1 MQFANPSNRFAS
13 LAVLIAA
20 GIWGLY
26 WIPLRYLAGLG
37 VREDWAVALINIPA
51 AFVALALFL
60 WQFRSQLPHLRRG
73 ALIGVFMGLTVALF
87 TIGLV
92 LSSVVRVT
100 LLFYLAPI
108 WSTLIGSYWLK
119 EEVTRGRWIAIAIG
133 LLGLGFLVSQGGGQ
147 VPLNIGDALGF
158 LSGITWAVG
167 GAMIKRYGEVPMPT
181 LLLFQFCLASV
192 FALLFGALWGQGS
205 GPSLALL
212 QQVAPASTVI
222 SIGIILPSILII
234 FWAQKFLFPGRV
246 ALLMMTEVIVAT
258 LTASLLLPEEAMGI
272 LEWIGACLIVGACVV
287 EIFEEPAPNGTPTQ
301 AR

>member
-1 MQFANPSNRFAS
+1 MA
-13 LAVLIAA
+13 IM
-20 GIWGLY
+20 
-26 WIPLRYLAGLG
+26 G

-60 WQFRSQLPHLRRG
+60 WQFCSQLAHVRRG
-73 ALIGVFMGLTVALF
+73 ALIGIFMGLTVALF

-108 WSTLIGSYWLK
+108 WSTLIGSYWLQ

-181 LLLFQFCLASV
+181 LLLFQFCLASL
-192 FALLFGALWGQGS
+192 FALLFGALWGQTS
-205 GPSLALL
+205 APSLALL
-212 QQVAPASTVI
+212 QQVAAASTVI

-246 ALLMMTEVIVAT
+246 ALLMMSEVIVAT
-258 LTASLLLPEEAMGI
+258 FTASLMLPEEAMGM
-272 LEWIGACLIVGACVV
+272 LEWIGACLIIGACVV
-287 EIFEEPAPNGTPTQ
+287 EIFEAPAAQGAPT
-301 AR
+301 

>member
-87 TIGLV
+87 IIGLV

-205 GPSLALL
+205 GPSGVLS
-212 QQVAPASTVI
+212 PGS
-222 SIGIILPSILII
+222 SPSPGIY
-234 FWAQKFLFPGRV
+234 GC
-246 ALLMMTEVIVAT
+246 
-258 LTASLLLPEEAMGI
+258 G
-272 LEWIGACLIVGACVV
+272 
-287 EIFEEPAPNGTPTQ
+287 Q
-301 AR
+301 ARSAARSGHARSRACWGRRYGSRFGP

>member
-1 MQFANPSNRFAS
+1 M
-13 LAVLIAA
+13 LIAA

-181 LLLFQFCLASV
+181 LLLFQFCLASYLCTV
-192 FALLFGALWGQGS
+192 VRGAM
-205 GPSLALL
+205 GPSLGPKPGAFATSRARLNCDFHWDHSAIDINYLL
-212 QQVAPASTVI
+212 GTKI
-222 SIGIILPSILII
+222 SLPWQGGPLDDDRSHCRHPHRQLD
-234 FWAQKFLFPGRV
+234 A
-246 ALLMMTEVIVAT
+246 A
-258 LTASLLLPEEAMGI
+258 EEAMGM

-287 EIFEEPAPNGTPTQ
+287 EIFEAPAAQGAPT
-301 AR
+301 

>member
-1 MQFANPSNRFAS
+1 MQLSNPSNQFAS

-20 GIWGLY
+20 AIWGLY

-51 AFVALALFL
+51 ACVALILFL
-60 WQFRSQLPHLRRG
+60 WQLRSQLPHLRRG
-73 ALIGVFMGLTVALF
+73 ALIGIFMGLTVALF

-119 EEVTRGRWIAIAIG
+119 EDVTRGRWIAIAIG

-147 VPLNIGDALGF
+147 VPLNIGDVLGF

-181 LLLFQFCLASV
+181 LLLFQFCLASI
-192 FALLFGALWGQGS
+192 FALLFGALWGPSLGAKPGAFATSRPRLNCDFHRAYSAIDIDYLLGPKISFPWQS
-205 GPSLALL
+205 GPLDDDRSHYRHPHRQLD
-212 QQVAPASTVI
+212 APAGGHGNGGMDRS
-222 SIGIILPSILII
+222 LPHCWGLC
-234 FWAQKFLFPGRV
+234 GRD
-246 ALLMMTEVIVAT
+246 L
-258 LTASLLLPEEAMGI
+258 
-272 LEWIGACLIVGACVV
+272 
-287 EIFEEPAPNGTPTQ
+287 
-301 AR
+301 

>member
-1 MQFANPSNRFAS
+1 MQFSNPSNRFAS

-26 WIPLRYLAGLG
+26 WIPLRYLAGMG

-60 WQFRSQLPHLRRG
+60 WQFRSQLAHVRRG
-73 ALIGVFMGLTVALF
+73 ALIGIFMGLTVALF

-108 WSTLIGSYWLK
+108 WSTLIGSYWLQ
-119 EEVTRGRWIAIAIG
+119 EEVPRGRWIAIAIG

-181 LLLFQFCLASV
+181 LLLFQFCLASL
-192 FALLFGALWGQGS
+192 FALLFGALWGQTS
-205 GPSLALL
+205 APSLALL
-212 QQVAPASTVI
+212 QQVAAASTVI

-246 ALLMMTEVIVAT
+246 ALLMMSEVIVAT
-258 LTASLLLPEEAMGI
+258 FTASLMLPEEAMGM
-272 LEWIGACLIVGACVV
+272 LEWIGACLIIGACVV
-287 EIFEEPAPNGTPTQ
+287 EIFEAPAAQGAPT
-301 AR
+301 

>member
-60 WQFRSQLPHLRRG
+60 WQFRSQLPHLGRG

-192 FALLFGALWGQGS
+192 FALLFGALWSQGS

-258 LTASLLLPEEAMGI
+258 LTASLLLPEEAMGM
-272 LEWIGACLIVGACVV
+272 LEWIGACLIIGACVV
-287 EIFEEPAPNGTPTQ
+287 EIFEGPAAQGAPT
-301 AR
+301 

>member
-1 MQFANPSNRFAS
+1 MRFANPSNRFAS

-26 WIPLRYLAGLG
+26 WIPLRYLAGMG

-60 WQFRSQLPHLRRG
+60 WQLRSQLPHLRRG

-108 WSTLIGSYWLK
+108 WSTLIGSYWLQEK
-119 EEVTRGRWIAIAIG
+119 VTRGRWIAIAIG

-147 VPLNIGDALGF
+147 VPSEHGGCFRVPLGHHLGRGRRDDQTLWRSSHADVAAVSVLPRLFIRAIVRGSMGPNLGSKPGAFATGRSRLNCDFHWDHFAVDINYLLGTKISLSRPCGPLDDERSHCRHPHCQLDA
-158 LSGITWAVG
+158 A
-167 GAMIKRYGEVPMPT
+167 
-181 LLLFQFCLASV
+181 
-192 FALLFGALWGQGS
+192 
-205 GPSLALL
+205 
-212 QQVAPASTVI
+212 
-222 SIGIILPSILII
+222 
-234 FWAQKFLFPGRV
+234 
-246 ALLMMTEVIVAT
+246 
-258 LTASLLLPEEAMGI
+258 
-272 LEWIGACLIVGACVV
+272 
-287 EIFEEPAPNGTPTQ
+287 
-301 AR
+301 